1 MLGGG
6 DVKWKLPHTE
16 EEEEDLVKKVNLR
29 SADVLGKEGSP
40 NLNLFGEFLLR

>member
-16 EEEEDLVKKVNLR
+16 EEEDLMKKVNLR
-29 SADVLGKEGSP
+29 SVDVLGKEGSP